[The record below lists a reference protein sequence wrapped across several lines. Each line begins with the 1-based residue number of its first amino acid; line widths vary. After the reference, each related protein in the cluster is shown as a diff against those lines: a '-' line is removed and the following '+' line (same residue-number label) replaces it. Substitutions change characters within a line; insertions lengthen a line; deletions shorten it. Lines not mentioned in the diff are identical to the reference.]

1 MKSVIVTG
9 ERKET
14 DMVETNTA
22 VARPSIVHCYDDGP
36 GGPGATLEKE
46 HAYREGFLAEA
57 RRVVRE
63 LACPPL
69 GPSPGDPRKDVYP
82 AGPRE
87 KTRGDLGIAIG
98 AARRLRER
106 IREQYGV
113 YRQGSKT
120 CLLGYLPGHE
130 VPAARARGRHHA
142 LEHVATPLPD
152 AATPRIDPVL
162 LQPWLVAV
170 EAWAAS
176 AVRADAPAPPPTLMA
191 VRAVTAPLIPV
202 VKNLDEPALACPV
215 CGFDYVHPI
224 AIECRSPG
232 QANGRLRV
240 DQHGIHLDPTV
251 PPDGRGVVIA
261 LTFLCEGG
269 HLFTYRMRFHK
280 GMTFFERT
288 LADVPQQ
295 DAGQFETIWRN

>member
-1 MKSVIVTG
+1 
-9 ERKET
+9 
-14 DMVETNTA
+14 
-22 VARPSIVHCYDDGP
+22 
-36 GGPGATLEKE
+36 
-46 HAYREGFLAEA
+46 
-57 RRVVRE
+57 
-63 LACPPL
+63 
-69 GPSPGDPRKDVYP
+69 
-82 AGPRE
+82 
-87 KTRGDLGIAIG
+87 
-98 AARRLRER
+98 
-106 IREQYGV
+106 
-113 YRQGSKT
+113 
-120 CLLGYLPGHE
+120 
-130 VPAARARGRHHA
+130 
-142 LEHVATPLPD
+142 
-152 AATPRIDPVL
+152 
-162 LQPWLVAV
+162 
-170 EAWAAS
+170 
-176 AVRADAPAPPPTLMA
+176 MA